1 MRVLYLSIAPLFP
14 LPWKTISD
22 FLSGLSVTFHNVLSE
37 DRILHV
43 SRIQA
48 GVACLYAKVKC
59 AAVVFTATSVIA
71 SLNHGHCDKAPDNEE
86 SKHKG
91 ANDLSRLDEPLLL
104 EGRENVWGVDDAGP
118 SLRGTLRITFRW
130 DLNKVA
136 FVV

>member
-1 MRVLYLSIAPLFP
+1 MRVLYLSIASLSP

-37 DRILHV
+37 DRILHA

-71 SLNHGHCDKAPDNEE
+71 SLNHGHCDKAPDDKE
-86 SKHKG
+86 SKHEG

-104 EGRENVWGVDDAGP
+104 WNAWDVRNAWMKVSIVV
-118 SLRGTLRITFRW
+118 RW
-130 DLNKVA
+130 KCGLCSCLCA
-136 FVV
+136 ALGG